1 VGGKQYGQFMIDIFE
16 EWVRHDIGK
25 VYVQLFDVTLEAYFG
40 RHLLCIHAPTCG
52 YGPALEHN
60 GDLYS
65 CDHFVEPKFRL
76 GNIHETHMLTLVS
89 SAVQRKFG
97 DDKRDTLTAQCK
109 SCEVRPLCNGGC
121 PKDRFT
127 LSRDGE
133 PGQNYLCAGLELFF
147 KHTMPAMRTMAQLL
161 QQRRAPSDIMGI
173 TAESDK
179 LARHQPCPCG
189 SGRKLRQCHGNEAPD
204 FPFSHVSLVD
214 DEFAEADGAAMMG
227 ATSLPTVST
236 AGNGAAS

>member
-1 VGGKQYGQFMIDIFE
+1 
-16 EWVRHDIGK
+16 
-25 VYVQLFDVTLEAYFG
+25 
-40 RHLLCIHAPTCG
+40 
-52 YGPALEHN
+52 
-60 GDLYS
+60 
-65 CDHFVEPKFRL
+65 
-76 GNIHETHMLTLVS
+76 MLNLVS

-161 QQRRAPSDIMGI
+161 QQRRSPADVMLWVK
-173 TAESDK
+173 AEDAK
-179 LARHQPCPCG
+179 RDPYAPCPCG
-189 SGRKLRQCHGNEAPD
+189 GGRKFKFCHGDKAP
-204 FPFSHVSLVD
+204 SK
-214 DEFAEADGAAMMG
+214 AM
-227 ATSLPTVST
+227 A
-236 AGNGAAS
+236 